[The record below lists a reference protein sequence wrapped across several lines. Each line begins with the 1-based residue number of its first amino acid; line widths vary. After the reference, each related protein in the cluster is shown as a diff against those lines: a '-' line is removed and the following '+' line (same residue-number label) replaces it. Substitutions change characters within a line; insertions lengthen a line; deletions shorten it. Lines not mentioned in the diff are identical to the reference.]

1 MAPFE
6 EALLLLLLI
15 TVLSVFAR
23 WVPWPVPISFVLGG
37 VALAF
42 CPGFPHIE
50 LKPDLFFVVFL
61 PPLLF
66 ADGWL
71 MPLRDFFRVKRS
83 VAMLATGLVVFTTL
97 GIGFVAHALLPSLPM
112 AMCFALGAVVS
123 PTDAVAVSAITEKL
137 NVPTRLRMILSG
149 ESLMNDATGLTGFR
163 FALAAVSGS
172 FSVGHAISTFVILS
186 VGGIAVGLA
195 VAYAI
200 GKLRDW
206 LIRFKTTDSLVEITI
221 GLLTPYA
228 AYLVA
233 EHLHYFSEI
242 LAVVAAGLYSGWRDP
257 IRMDAET
264 RQTTWTIWTIL
275 LFWLNS
281 LAFLLLGLQF
291 PHLLSAVSGSYTIL
305 QLVAAV
311 AAIAGSAIVLRMLW
325 FFPGAYSPFLFR
337 KVRES
342 ESRPPWQQVL
352 VGSWAGMRGT
362 VTLAAALSIPVTLE
376 SGAPFP
382 GRDLVIFL
390 AFGVIA
396 VTLLLQG
403 TTTGWLIRTLG
414 VRESD
419 VLHKEEQLA
428 RSTAVRAGLAA
439 LQEIAAGQLSP
450 EERSAIGHIIAEY
463 EARISELESEGE
475 AGSHARGRRA
485 ADLRFRFAALEA
497 ERAAVDALWQE
508 EKINDEVHRPLQ
520 ALLDHEE
527 AMLRVS
533 W

>member
-15 TVLSVFAR
+15 TVFSVFAR
-23 WVPWPVPISFVLGG
+23 WAPWPVPISFVLGG

-42 CPGFPHIE
+42 CPGFPHLE
-50 LKPDLFFVVFL
+50 LRPDLFFVVFL

-71 MPLRDFFRVKRS
+71 MPLREFFRFRRPI
-83 VAMLATGLVVFTTL
+83 AMLATGLVVFTTL
-97 GIGFVAHALLPSLPM
+97 GIGLVAHALLPSLPLP
-112 AMCFALGAVVS
+112 MCFALGAVVS

-137 NVPTRLRMILSG
+137 KVPTRLRIVLSG
-149 ESLMNDATGLTGFR
+149 ESLMNDATGLTAFR

-172 FSVGHAISTFVILS
+172 FSVGHAVSSFLILAA
-186 VGGIAVGLA
+186 GGIAVGLA

-206 LIRFKTTDSLVEITI
+206 LIRLKTTDSLVEITI
-221 GLLTPYA
+221 SLLTPYA

-257 IRMDAET
+257 VRMDAET
-264 RQTTWTIWTIL
+264 RQTTWTIWNTL

-291 PHLLSAVSGSYTIL
+291 PGLLRAVSGSYTIP
-305 QLVAAV
+305 QLLAAV
-311 AAIAGSAIVLRMLW
+311 AAIAGTAIALRIIW
-325 FFPGAYSPFLFR
+325 FFPGAYSPFLF
-337 KVRES
+337 KSVRAAE
-342 ESRPPWQQVL
+342 ERPPWQQVL

-362 VTLAAALSIPVTLE
+362 VTLAAALSIPATLA
-376 SGAPFP
+376 SGAAFP

-403 TTTGWLIRTLG
+403 TTTAWLIRRLG
-414 VRESD
+414 VRESAAMRE
-419 VLHKEEQLA
+419 EEQLA
-428 RSTAVRAGLAA
+428 RATAIRSGLAA
-439 LQEIAAGQLSP
+439 LQEIAAGQLNP
-450 EERSAIGHIIAEY
+450 EERSAIGHILAEY
-463 EARISELESEGE
+463 EARLSELESEGE
-475 AGSHARGRRA
+475 AGGHVRGRRA

-497 ERAAVDALWQE
+497 ERKAVDALWQE

-527 AMLRVS
+527 AMLRIS